1 MLIIGEKNMNE
12 KKHISI
18 NKIKTWVIAHPLIS
32 QIVASLIIGFV
43 LTVIAFGYESVR
55 DMAIYHD
62 KLFPR
67 LISNL
72 VGLPMGT
79 LIVAFMIYPIVIT
92 GYEIVNLILTM
103 VKGDSGINKVFATLY
118 DIFAMLLAILFTYS
132 LLELANNILFE
143 KQWFEELRNQ
153 ELHTPISHDHL
164 LTFFVLYFVFVVGLI
179 IITAIPSN
187 KRPPLVTVISL
198 ALMYIGVI
206 DALLFTIQIMGMN
219 MKNEA
224 GQVLFKF
231 QPDLLFVVL
240 IPLNL
245 LIITMRVIFAE
256 IHGYE
261 PDENRMSKIDRIPF
275 LGWCNRVLSNA
286 KTWPAAAIVVMIPIL
301 GIIIAILT
309 LFGQAP
315 DAAIKVFT
323 ETANYTFSTKI
334 PPQNVFY
341 DEHYLCTVAAGG
353 HEKIVKPIR
362 MGKRHGHDV
371 VVNRQLC
378 IANAFEQIL
387 EEKTPKFHRIVRD
400 FYDKYGFPVAR
411 LIRSKYIADAIWLLM
426 KPLEWIFLIA
436 IYLVDIKPED
446 RIASQYL

>member
-1 MLIIGEKNMNE
+1 MNE
-12 KKHISI
+12 KKHINI
-18 NKIKTWVIAHPLIS
+18 NKLKTWVIAHPLIS

-43 LTVIAFGYESVR
+43 LTVLAFGYESFKDV
-55 DMAIYHD
+55 AIYHG

-92 GYEIVNLILTM
+92 GYEIVNLSLTM

-118 DIFAMLLAILFTYS
+118 DIFAMLLAILFTYF
-132 LLELANNILFE
+132 LLELGNNILFE

-153 ELHTPISHDHL
+153 ELHTPISHDYL
-164 LTFFVLYFVFVVGLI
+164 LTFFVLYFVFVVGLTV
-179 IITAIPSN
+179 ITAISSN

-231 QPDLLFVVL
+231 QPDLLFVIL
-240 IPLNL
+240 IPLNM
-245 LIITMRVIFAE
+245 LIITIRVIFAE
-256 IHGYE
+256 IHAYE
-261 PDENRMSKIDRIPF
+261 SDENRMSKIDSIPF
-275 LGWCNRVLSNA
+275 LGWCNRMLSNA
-286 KTWPAAAIVVMIPIL
+286 KTWPAAAIVVMIPLL
-301 GIIIAILT
+301 GIIIAILA

-378 IANAFEQIL
+378 VANAFEQIL
-387 EEKTPKFHRIVRD
+387 EEKTPKFHRVVRD
-400 FYDKYGFPVAR
+400 FYDKYGFPVAK
-411 LIRSKYIADAIWLLM
+411 LIRSKYIADIIWFLM
-426 KPLEWIFLIA
+426 KPLEWLFLIV